1 MKETSLITYDDDDR
15 SFHRSVKETSITYDS
30 DDDDDTRDVSDA
42 AISLNLEGHTT
53 LDFDLIP
60 YK

>member
-1 MKETSLITYDDDDR
+1 MP
-15 SFHRSVKETSITYDS
+15 FF
-30 DDDDDTRDVSDA
+30 DDTRDVSDT

-53 LDFDLIP
+53 LDFDLLP